1 MKRLLWLG
9 LLFTSISWLFFIP
22 IFTTPDWK
30 MGIFFLI
37 IGILCNIL
45 ALWKNKPLQ
54 IHKKYLILL
63 IPLILSI
70 LIINYPYNIGMIV
83 LTIGV
88 LLHGIKNQLLR
99 CKKAN
104 ALIAG
109 ISLTGIVLTIQTAL
123 FPFYTIFVSHV
134 HRVDFLSPIV
144 SIIGNLS
151 LIHI

>member
-63 IPLILSI
+63 ILLILSI

-109 ISLTGIVLTIQTAL
+109 ISLTGIVLIIQTVL
-123 FPFYTIFVSHV
+123 FPFYTIFISDNFVIFILH
-134 HRVDFLSPIV
+134 
-144 SIIGNLS
+144 
-151 LIHI
+151 